1 MPNPL
6 FEGLD
11 RPVRGKKPPKK
22 RLPPSHTR
30 AKKQEKEVAKN
41 FRGNLTPA
49 SGSRDVKGDVRVK
62 GICRIECKTTT
73 HKSFSVTLEMVRK
86 IEEAALSGGEMPAII
101 VEFNNGAGKKLAE
114 VAVVPTY
121 AIDLLRQ
128 K

>member
-11 RPVRGKKPPKK
+11 RPVRKKPPKK

-30 AKKQEKEVAKN
+30 AKVQEKEVAKA
-41 FRGNLTPA
+41 FQGRLTPA
-49 SGSRDVKGDVRVK
+49 SGSRGVKGAVRIK
-62 GICRIECKTTT
+62 GVCRIECKTTT
-73 HKSFSVTLEMVRK
+73 HRSFSVTLDMIRK

-101 VEFNNGAGKKLAE
+101 VEFNNGAGRKIAE

-121 AIDLLRQ
+121 AIDLLRTP
-128 K
+128 